1 MNMMSALKGFE
12 YLYQMYMHLFIVV
25 FFIIYTLIIMYYN
38 LSLWVFIG
46 LLLEVILLGK
56 HSP

>member
-12 YLYQMYMHLFIVV
+12 YLYQMYIHLFIVV

-56 HSP
+56 HFP